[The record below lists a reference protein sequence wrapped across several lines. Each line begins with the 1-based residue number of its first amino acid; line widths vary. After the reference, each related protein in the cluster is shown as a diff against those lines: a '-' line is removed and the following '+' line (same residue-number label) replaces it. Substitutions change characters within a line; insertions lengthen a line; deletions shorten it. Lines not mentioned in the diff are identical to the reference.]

1 MHLKIKLLPPYRRA
15 GEKDTSSLELEVE
28 ELTVKELVDY
38 LSREWQ
44 EKLEYPM
51 VDEQKGYLT
60 AEFIV
65 NGKHAK
71 LEQKL
76 NSGDE
81 ITVVPYI
88 SGG

>member
-1 MHLKIKLLPPYRRA
+1 PL
-15 GEKDTSSLELEVE
+15 
-28 ELTVKELVDY
+28 
-38 LSREWQ
+38 
-44 EKLEYPM
+44 